1 MALMKHVVHVMVSAM
16 FIITST
22 AVAFDILSNENLAVY
37 WGQNSY
43 GASHNNQEAAWQQ
56 RLAHYCED
64 DVIDVFPIAFL
75 TSFYGEGDLPSINL
89 GNTCNSGNSVEF
101 AGTQL
106 LDCSFLASDIKECQA
121 AGKIVTLSI
130 GGASSGNVG
139 FQNDIQATQY
149 AQVIWDVFLGGTSS
163 TRPFGTAV
171 LDGIDMDIEGGSQ
184 TGYAAFLKE
193 LRRLMDASEKQFYLT
208 AAPQCVF
215 PDANLGDTLNAVG
228 FDAVYVQ
235 FYNNWCG
242 LQNYN
247 NPDAWNFGTWDNW
260 AKTISPNRDVKIYIG
275 APASSSAGYGYVN
288 ASMLSTIIQETM
300 AQYSSFGG
308 VMLWDASQAYA
319 NDRYDESVKNALV
332 QCDSPTTIASSTAT
346 STTVT
351 TVITTSPA
359 PPHTSCTGI
368 KYWKKNSIYV
378 KGDQVKHKGQLWMAK
393 WWTQDDIPGGDAN
406 VWLDEGSC

>member
-1 MALMKHVVHVMVSAM
+1 MALVKHVVHVIVSAM
-16 FIITST
+16 FTITST
-22 AVAFDILSNENLAVY
+22 VIAFDILSNNNLAVY

-43 GASHNNQEAAWQQ
+43 GASHHNQKATWQQ

-64 DVIDVFPIAFL
+64 SAIDVFPIAFL
-75 TSFYGEGDLPSINL
+75 TRFYGEGDLPSINL
-89 GNTCNSGNSVEF
+89 GNTCNSGNSAEF

-106 LDCSFLASDIKECQA
+106 LDCSFLASDIEECQA

-130 GGASSGNVG
+130 GGASGGSVA
-139 FQNDIQATQY
+139 FQSDTQATQY
-149 AQVIWDVFLGGTSS
+149 AQVIWDIFLGGTSS

-171 LDGIDMDIEGGSQ
+171 LDGIDMDIESGSQ
-184 TGYAAFLKE
+184 TGYAAFLKA
-193 LRRLMDASEKQFYLT
+193 LRKLMDANEKQFYLT

-247 NPDAWNFGTWDNW
+247 NSDAWNFGTWDNW
-260 AKTISPNRDVKIYIG
+260 AKTKSPNRDVKIYIG
-275 APASSSAGYGYVN
+275 ASASPSAGDDYVDPGT
-288 ASMLSTIIQETM
+288 LSTIIQETM

-308 VMLWDASQAYA
+308 VMLWDVSQAYA
-319 NDRYDESVKNALV
+319 NNRYDESVKDALD
-332 QCDSPTTIASSTAT
+332 QCYIPTTTASPTAT

-351 TVITTSPA
+351 TVTTTSP
-359 PPHTSCTGI
+359 PTSCTGI
-368 KYWKKNSIYV
+368 KYWRKSSIYV
-378 KGDQVKHKGQLWMAK
+378 KGDQVKHKGHLWMAK

-406 VWLDEGSC
+406 AWLDEGSC

>member
-1 MALMKHVVHVMVSAM
+1 MVK
-16 FIITST
+16 
-22 AVAFDILSNENLAVY
+22 
-37 WGQNSY
+37 
-43 GASHNNQEAAWQQ
+43 
-56 RLAHYCED
+56 D

>member
-1 MALMKHVVHVMVSAM
+1 MLT
-16 FIITST
+16 FIRSYWTHHI
-22 AVAFDILSNENLAVY
+22 NRY

-43 GASHNNQEAAWQQ
+43 GASHHNQETAWQQ
-56 RLAHYCED
+56 RLAHYCKD
-64 DVIDVFPIAFL
+64 SVIDVLPIAFL
-75 TSFYGEGDLPSINL
+75 TSFYGEGDLPFINL
-89 GNTCNSGNSVEF
+89 GNICNSGNNAKF
-101 AGTQL
+101 AGTEL
-106 LDCSFLASDIKECQA
+106 LDCSFLASDIKKCQA

-130 GGASSGNVG
+130 GGANSGNVG
-139 FQNDIQATQY
+139 FQNDTQATQY
-149 AQVIWDVFLGGTSS
+149 AQVIWDIFLGGMSS

-193 LRRLMDASEKQFYLT
+193 LRKLMDASEKQFYLT

-228 FDAVYVQ
+228 FDVVFVQ

-260 AKTISPNRDVKIYIG
+260 AKTVSPNRDVKIYIG
-275 APASSSAGYGYVN
+275 APASSSAGNGYVN
-288 ASMLSTIIQETM
+288 ASILSTIIQETM
-300 AQYSSFGG
+300 TQYSSFGG

-319 NDRYDESVKNALV
+319 NNRFDESVKNALV
-332 QCDSPTTIASSTAT
+332 QCDSPTSIASSTAT

-351 TVITTSPA
+351 TVATTSPT
-359 PPHTSCTGI
+359 PPPPSCTGI
-368 KYWKKNSIYV
+368 QYWKESSIYA
-378 KGDQVKHKGQLWMAK
+378 KGDHVKYKGQLWMAK

-406 VWLDEGSC
+406 VWLDKGSC

>member
-1 MALMKHVVHVMVSAM
+1 M
-16 FIITST
+16 
-22 AVAFDILSNENLAVY
+22 
-37 WGQNSY
+37 
-43 GASHNNQEAAWQQ
+43 
-56 RLAHYCED
+56 
-64 DVIDVFPIAFL
+64 
-75 TSFYGEGDLPSINL
+75 
-89 GNTCNSGNSVEF
+89 
-101 AGTQL
+101 
-106 LDCSFLASDIKECQA
+106 
-121 AGKIVTLSI
+121 
-130 GGASSGNVG
+130 
-139 FQNDIQATQY
+139 
-149 AQVIWDVFLGGTSS
+149 
-163 TRPFGTAV
+163 
-171 LDGIDMDIEGGSQ
+171 
-184 TGYAAFLKE
+184 
-193 LRRLMDASEKQFYLT
+193 
-208 AAPQCVF
+208 
-215 PDANLGDTLNAVG
+215 
-228 FDAVYVQ
+228 
-235 FYNNWCG
+235 
-242 LQNYN
+242 
-247 NPDAWNFGTWDNW
+247 
-260 AKTISPNRDVKIYIG
+260 KIYIG